1 MNSLGATISKC
12 ALLPQPELGLL
23 VLGMSYWHKHPSGR
37 VVRIGTSS
45 RDASRWAVWLDGVL
59 VSDAF
64 GSAEEAAERANKHDF
79 PDAAAVEMF
88 RGIWVP
94 WNLDDWRT
102 SPPEPWTPSA
112 SAGTN

>member
-1 MNSLGATISKC
+1 MSSTSNKC
-12 ALLPQPELGLL
+12 TLLAQPEPGLL
-23 VLGMSYWHKHPSGR
+23 VVRMNYWHRHPSGR

-45 RDASRWAVWLDGVL
+45 RDASRWAIWLDGVL
-59 VSDAF
+59 VSDDF

-79 PDAAAVEMF
+79 TDAAAVEMF

-112 SAGTN
+112 AGGRN